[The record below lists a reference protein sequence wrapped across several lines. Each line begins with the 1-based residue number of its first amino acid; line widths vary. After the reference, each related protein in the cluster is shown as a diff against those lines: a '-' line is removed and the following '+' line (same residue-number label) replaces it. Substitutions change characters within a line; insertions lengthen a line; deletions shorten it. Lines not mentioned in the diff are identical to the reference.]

1 VKRAAKA
8 ELGTWKALTRH
19 PRRRGSDVRT
29 LLSFVAVAM
38 VVTITPGPGTAM
50 VIRSALRGGRGR
62 AFRTIVGNELGV
74 MLWGLLSV
82 LGISALVAAS
92 KIAFD
97 VLRLLGV
104 LVLISI
110 GLQSLLRQGDED
122 DAPASVELP
131 DRSRAGFRD
140 GVVTSL
146 SNPKLAVFFVS
157 LFPQFI
163 PRGWPVLGATL
174 AMACMIVALD
184 LLWYSGVAAF
194 VNAAQG
200 AVRRKVARRV
210 EKATGAILVGL
221 GVRLA
226 VERR

>member
-1 VKRAAKA
+1 
-8 ELGTWKALTRH
+8 
-19 PRRRGSDVRT
+19 
-29 LLSFVAVAM
+29 
-38 VVTITPGPGTAM
+38 M

-62 AFRTIVGNELGV
+62 AFQTILGNELGV

-92 KIAFD
+92 RIAFE
-97 VLRLLGV
+97 VLRLVGALV
-104 LVLISI
+104 LVGI
-110 GLQSLLRQGDED
+110 GLQSLLRRGGEDED
-122 DAPASVELP
+122 GASEPSQRP
-131 DRSRAGFRD
+131 DRRRAGFRD

-163 PRGWPVLGATL
+163 PKGWPALGATL
-174 AMACMIVALD
+174 AMACTIVVLD

-194 VNAAQG
+194 VDAAQG
-200 AVRRKVARRV
+200 AVRRKMARRI